1 MKFTI
6 LLVLLSE
13 LGTTAATRRNIVS
26 RRQGKGSSHI
36 EPKLDPESHKF
47 FFGKDYPDDMDSTG
61 HIKPKFGHPY
71 PAVQDTD
78 AFDKDYV
85 KDENS
90 DAGEWKAQMTYDFLR
105 TKIAKQKDQYKKAK
119 EAEDETEK
127 ELEQARKKADD
138 AAQKA
143 ADAEKRAS
151 DAHDRLANSKKKAK
165 DLDDEKAA

>member
-119 EAEDETEK
+119 EAEDEAEK
-127 ELEQARKKADD
+127 DMEKAKKREEAAAAAAAAAEKKAKD
-138 AAQKA
+138 AN
-143 ADAEKRAS
+143 
-151 DAHDRLANSKKKAK
+151 DRLANSKKKAK

>member
-1 MKFTI
+1 M
-6 LLVLLSE
+6 
-13 LGTTAATRRNIVS
+13 GRNVAS
-26 RRQGKGSSHI
+26 HRQGKGSSHI

-105 TKIAKQKDQYKKAK
+105 TKIAKQKNQYKKAK
-119 EAEDETEK
+119 EAEDETHNKLDE
-127 ELEQARKKADD
+127 ARKRQET
-138 AAQKA
+138 AAKA
-143 ADAEKRAS
+143 AAEAEKKAE
-151 DAHDRLANSKKKAK
+151 DANDRLDKSKKRQPTWMLKRPPQTPT
-165 DLDDEKAA
+165 

>member
-1 MKFTI
+1 MKFAV

-13 LGTTAATRRNIVS
+13 LVNSAAAKRNFVGHTAGRS
-26 RRQGKGSSHI
+26 SSHI
-36 EPKLDPESHKF
+36 QPKLDPESHNF
-47 FFGKDYPDDMDSTG
+47 FFGKDYPNDMDSTD
-61 HIKPKFGHPY
+61 HVKTKFGHPY

-119 EAEDETEK
+119 EAEDET
-127 ELEQARKKADD
+127 QKKLDEAKKREE
-138 AAQKA
+138 AAA
-143 ADAEKRAS
+143 AAAAAEK
-151 DAHDRLANSKKKAK
+151 
-165 DLDDEKAA
+165 

>member
-1 MKFTI
+1 MGA
-6 LLVLLSE
+6 SH
-13 LGTTAATRRNIVS
+13 
-26 RRQGKGSSHI
+26 RQGKGSSHI
-36 EPKLDPESHKF
+36 EPKTRPRVAQVL
-47 FFGKDYPDDMDSTG
+47 FGKDYPDDMDSTG

-119 EAEDETEK
+119 EAEDETHKQLDEAK
-127 ELEQARKKADD
+127 KREEAAAKAAAEAEKKAED
-138 AAQKA
+138 AN
-143 ADAEKRAS
+143 
-151 DAHDRLANSKKKAK
+151 DRLDKSK
-165 DLDDEKAA
+165 